1 MRFLIAIIA
10 LFWSSASM
18 AQATSGGPLLPLFVS
33 TLNTGVGLVYFRP
46 AAKPTS
52 TAPCVH
58 NIGGT
63 DIRYAFDTSTAGGKS
78 QLALLLTA
86 SAAGIAVWYQGT
98 GDCGVDGTDETLAQ
112 VHMNR

>member
-1 MRFLIAIIA
+1 MRALIALAA
-10 LFWSSASM
+10 LLWSSASM

-33 TLNTGVGLVYFRP
+33 TLNSGVAFVYFQP
-46 AAKPTS
+46 ASKPTQAS
-52 TAPCVH
+52 CVT

-63 DIRYAFDTSTAGGKS
+63 DIRYAIDTTSPGGQS

-98 GDCGVDGTDETLAQ
+98 GTCSVSSTDETLLQ